1 MSDFDEN
8 FIEMTS
14 YWAPPSSPS
23 PRTILA
29 MLEQTDNG
37 LNPISEIFPQESLP
51 RDHTDQS
58 GQRSGLRERLAARV
72 GFNLPTLNTEEN
84 MSPLDAFFR
93 SSNVPNSPVVAISP
107 GFSPSALLHTPN
119 MVSDS
124 SQIIPPSSATNYGPL
139 EMVETSGEDNA
150 AMMMFNNDL
159 PYQPYNVDLPSL
171 EVFDDIATEESFY
184 IPSYEPHVDPIGT
197 PLVTSFESEL
207 VDDAHTDIISIE
219 DSESEDGN
227 KDDDDE
233 DFQYEDEDED
243 QYDQDQDVDEDEE
256 EEKDEDNVA
265 LDDPQPPPPK
275 RRRYEVSN
283 MIGATRTSKTQR
295 IILQMESDEDNP
307 NDGYRWRK
315 YGQKVVKGN
324 PNPRSYFKCTNIEC
338 RVKKHVERGADNIK
352 LVVTT
357 YDGIHNHPSPP
368 ARRSNSSSR
377 NRSAGATIPQNQ
389 NDRTSRL
396 GRAPPTPTP
405 PTPPPSSYTP
415 EEMRPFS
422 SLATEIDLTEVYM
435 TGISMLPNIPV
446 YENSG
451 FMYQNDEPTM
461 NAMPD
466 GSDVYDGIME
476 RLYFKFGVDM

>member
-1 MSDFDEN
+1 
-8 FIEMTS
+8 
-14 YWAPPSSPS
+14 
-23 PRTILA
+23 
-29 MLEQTDNG
+29 
-37 LNPISEIFPQESLP
+37 
-51 RDHTDQS
+51 
-58 GQRSGLRERLAARV
+58 
-72 GFNLPTLNTEEN
+72 
-84 MSPLDAFFR
+84 
-93 SSNVPNSPVVAISP
+93 
-107 GFSPSALLHTPN
+107 
-119 MVSDS
+119 
-124 SQIIPPSSATNYGPL
+124 
-139 EMVETSGEDNA
+139 
-150 AMMMFNNDL
+150 
-159 PYQPYNVDLPSL
+159 
-171 EVFDDIATEESFY
+171 
-184 IPSYEPHVDPIGT
+184 
-197 PLVTSFESEL
+197 
-207 VDDAHTDIISIE
+207 
-219 DSESEDGN
+219 
-227 KDDDDE
+227 
-233 DFQYEDEDED
+233 
-243 QYDQDQDVDEDEE
+243 
-256 EEKDEDNVA
+256 
-265 LDDPQPPPPK
+265 
-275 RRRYEVSN
+275 
-283 MIGATRTSKTQR
+283 
-295 IILQMESDEDNP
+295 
-307 NDGYRWRK
+307 
-315 YGQKVVKGN
+315 
-324 PNPRSYFKCTNIEC
+324 
-338 RVKKHVERGADNIK
+338 VKKHVERGADNIK